1 MKNLHKVCMV
11 FALAAAMLVTSGMM
25 SKDAQASFHFRKE
38 VNNQNLHLKFF
49 GFSQLEARG
58 GNGVAENNSGGDGV
72 RFTAQRIRLGTKFYA
87 DENVFGK
94 LFLDF
99 NKSHDTEKA
108 GLPEMIKDAFVG
120 YKYNKA
126 LFTRIGM
133 IKTPNGLDYT
143 TPGWNLDIVERNKME
158 KGLVLERDMGV
169 LVSGRYLGFGE
180 GSVDGTEMGH
190 EHVSKGF
197 GYDIGVFNPAGRSAS
212 VISDNADEIQ
222 DHFNSTDELNDL
234 TGDEA
239 DNKLRTGE
247 AHTYVGRLHFDWT
260 ELLHFETSYGVAQD
274 AGGLGTEDYKV
285 FDIGATSMLGPLN
298 LKAEYIQGTDIQGID
313 GWERQTYVGTIAYHF
328 TQQFEGVVKHYQAES
343 EFPDAEDLSLG
354 NTYFGVNMFLK
365 PLADE
370 LTRGNK
376 RSLQNHRLQLN
387 YVLASGDRQECKS
400 RKFEEGSYGECGKL
414 GDAVLAQYQ
423 YKF

>member
-1 MKNLHKVCMV
+1 MKNVLKLCTVLA
-11 FALAAAMLVTSGMM
+11 FAAAMLVSSGMLQN
-25 SKDAQASFHFRKE
+25 DAQAAFSFEKE
-38 VNNQNLHLKFF
+38 VNGRDLKLSYF

-58 GNGVAENNSGGDGV
+58 GDGVAKKDDQSDDGL
-72 RFTAQRIRLGTKFYA
+72 RFDAQRIRLGTKFYA
-87 DENVFGK
+87 DDNVFGK

-99 NKSHDTEKA
+99 NKSHDTYKA

-126 LFTRIGM
+126 LFARIGM
-133 IKTPNGLDYT
+133 IKTPNGLDFT
-143 TPGWNLDIVERNKME
+143 TPGWNLDIVERNGME

-197 GYDIGVFNPAGRSAS
+197 GYDIGVFNPAGRSGA
-212 VISDNADEIQ
+212 VKHQGALDDVNG
-222 DHFNSTDELNDL
+222 TV
-234 TGDEA
+234 
-239 DNKLRTGE
+239 GE
-247 AHTYVGRLHFDWT
+247 AVAYAGRIHFDWD
-260 ELLHFETSYGVAQD
+260 ELLHFETSYGISQD
-274 AGGLGTEDYKV
+274 AGGMGTEDYKV
-285 FDIGATSMLGPLN
+285 FDIGAASMIGPLN
-298 LKAEYIQGTDIQGID
+298 LKAEYIQGEDIQGVE
-313 GWERQTYVGTIAYHF
+313 GWERQTYIGTVAYHF
-328 TQQFEGVVKHYQAES
+328 TQQFEGVVKHYHAES
-343 EFPDAEDLSLG
+343 EFPDEDDLSLG
-354 NTYFGVNMFLK
+354 NTYFGVNVFLK
-365 PLADE
+365 PLANE

-387 YVLASGDRQECKS
+387 YVWATGDRNECKA
-400 RKFEEGSYGECGKL
+400 RRLDEGNSYGDCGKL